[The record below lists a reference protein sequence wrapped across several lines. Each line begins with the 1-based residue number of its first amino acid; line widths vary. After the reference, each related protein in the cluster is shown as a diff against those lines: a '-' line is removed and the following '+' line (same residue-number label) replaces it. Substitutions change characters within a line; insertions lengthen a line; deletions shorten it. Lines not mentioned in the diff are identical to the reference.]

1 MPLGTDFE
9 DAILAMSQVSRS
21 GRCPGVGSVL
31 AREGC

>member
-9 DAILAMSQVSRS
+9 DAILAMPQVSRS